1 MELVMFAAAVIV
13 VLFMVH
19 KRRSRVM
26 LVLASISLAE
36 ILMVAVSTAFV
47 IGYADT
53 QEMPAFVWWALWEL
67 AVPMLFGV
75 IAGLVAPKVWAKL
88 PAKVR
93 EAM

>member
-19 KRRSRVM
+19 KKRSRVM
-26 LVLASISLAE
+26 LVLASISFAE
-36 ILMVAVSTAFV
+36 ILMVAVSTAFL
-47 IGYADT
+47 IGYAGA
-53 QEMPAFVWWALWEL
+53 QEVPALMGWALWEQ
-67 AVPMLFGV
+67 AVPMLLGV
-75 IAGLVAPKVWAKL
+75 MVGLVTPKVWAKL

>member
-36 ILMVAVSTAFV
+36 ILMVAVSNAFV

-53 QEMPAFVWWALWEL
+53 QAVPALREWALWEQ
-67 AVPMLFGV
+67 AVPMIYGV
-75 IAGLVAPKVWAKL
+75 MAGLVGPKIWAKL
-88 PAKVR
+88 PAKIR
-93 EAM
+93 GAM